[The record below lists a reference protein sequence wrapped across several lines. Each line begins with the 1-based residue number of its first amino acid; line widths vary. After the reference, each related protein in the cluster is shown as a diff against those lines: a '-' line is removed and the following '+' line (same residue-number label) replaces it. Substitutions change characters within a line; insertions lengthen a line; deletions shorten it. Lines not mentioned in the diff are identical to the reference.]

1 MVKVGDKAT
10 EYVDA
15 VGKTLTGRVVYV
27 HPENRYYVVEFD
39 VIGGS
44 FRESFYGLNRRGEKG

>member
-1 MVKVGDKAT
+1 MVKVGDRAT

-27 HPENRYYVVEFD
+27 HPENRYYVVEFA

-44 FRESFYGLNRRGEKG
+44 FRESFYGLNRRGTK

>member
-15 VGKTLTGRVVYV
+15 VGKTLAGRVVYV
-27 HPENRYYVVEFD
+27 HPENRYYVVEFTA
-39 VIGGS
+39 GNNS
-44 FRESFYGLNRRGEKG
+44 FRESFYGLDRRGEK